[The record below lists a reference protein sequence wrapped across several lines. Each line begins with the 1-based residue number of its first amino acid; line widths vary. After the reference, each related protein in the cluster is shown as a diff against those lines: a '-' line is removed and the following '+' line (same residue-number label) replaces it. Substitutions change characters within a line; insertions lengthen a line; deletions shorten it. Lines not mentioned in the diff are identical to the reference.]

1 MPCVTLPH
9 VACEGLRLEPKV
21 ALTGSSLSFKEVSF
35 QRMWLFTQEGRL
47 GRRRSGPRL
56 GDGPG
61 RCLLSPS
68 LEQTHPARDV
78 SSMTAVRY
86 PARGPHNPIQTT
98 LPYPPR
104 KKKENG
110 ERLEVPQDAVPILN
124 LPSLASSHSS
134 LDYPRVLK
142 HPLFWARS
150 VSPLPS

>member
-1 MPCVTLPH
+1 MLCVTLPH

-35 QRMWLFTQEGRL
+35 QRMRLFAHEGRL

-56 GDGPG
+56 RDGPG
-61 RCLLSPS
+61 RWPLSPS
-68 LEQTHPARDV
+68 LEQIHPASDV

-98 LPYPPR
+98 LPYPPK

-110 ERLEVPQDAVPILN
+110 ESLDVLQDALPMLN
-124 LPSLASSHSS
+124 LPSLASSPSS

-150 VSPLPS
+150 VSPLTS